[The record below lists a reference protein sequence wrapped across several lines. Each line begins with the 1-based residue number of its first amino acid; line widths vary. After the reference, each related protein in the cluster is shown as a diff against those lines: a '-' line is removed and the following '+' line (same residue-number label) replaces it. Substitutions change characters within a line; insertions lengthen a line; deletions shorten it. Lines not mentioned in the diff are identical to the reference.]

1 MTDYKKL
8 YFLLFNEISSITD
21 RLLQVQQKA
30 EELYMHSKDTDE
42 RPQDEETAMQH
53 DPIPFER
60 YL

>member
-21 RLLQVQQKA
+21 KLQQVQLKA
-30 EELYMHSKDTDE
+30 EEFYLNSKDADE
-42 RPQDEETAMQH
+42 KPSNEETLMH
-53 DPIPFER
+53 NDPIPFER